1 MLLSSS
7 KLCPQGRLHLPAPSS
22 IQGQRQLLQERDLED
37 SWTSPTPSA
46 LPQGFGKAPGEEEPP
61 RVCVGEGSRWA
72 PCCLLAATQGLLQ
85 EIPALQHFL
94 HTPRG
99 PETSPAVVFLACPAS
114 APMAQHRDNR
124 RSAWVPAG
132 SGAQHPSAIPGGKRR
147 WEKRAPEPSKAPWPL
162 ISTDQTCPT
171 GEAQRGSNL
180 PEGNCW
186 FSPSERRVT
195 PQGRATPGLQGTAA
209 PLPKHSS
216 KRCQKP
222 LSQRNLCLPTLKA
235 AEQCAARV
243 EFGVPASATPNCHL
257 GAAPSKPRLGT
268 AV

>member
-1 MLLSSS
+1 M
-7 KLCPQGRLHLPAPSS
+7 
-22 IQGQRQLLQERDLED
+22 
-37 SWTSPTPSA
+37 
-46 LPQGFGKAPGEEEPP
+46 
-61 RVCVGEGSRWA
+61 CVGEGSRWA
-72 PCCLLAATQGLLQ
+72 PRCLLAATQGLLQ

-99 PETSPAVVFLACPAS
+99 PETSPDVVFLACPAS

-132 SGAQHPSAIPGGKRR
+132 SGAQHPSAISGGKRR

-235 AEQCAARV
+235 AEKCAARV
-243 EFGVPASATPNCHL
+243 EFGVPASAPPNCHL
-257 GAAPSKPRLGT
+257 GACPQQAPAGNRCLKSPTFAHNRHPLAWGQAISSWDQLSLPKCLNRGLQVIVPGALTLPGAPLMSWALRRST
-268 AV
+268 A